1 MRLTIENAPATF
13 VHLVNTITGADFKQS
28 KTCIIG
34 DTRVDNRVHNYETNT
49 QVDYSF
55 TLAILETGKD
65 ANGEQ
70 LHDMRVIANRTVNLP
85 WSKGNRTTITSIA
98 ISDQSPIDLDNLG
111 LAIEYCIDRLTE
123 QAEVLSQHVRSEVAY
138 V

>member
-1 MRLTIENAPATF
+1 MRLTIENASETF

-65 ANGEQ
+65 AAGEQ
-70 LHDMRVIANRTVNLP
+70 LHEMRVIANRTVNLP

>member
-1 MRLTIENAPATF
+1 MRLTIENAPDTF
-13 VHLVNTITGADFKQS
+13 VHLVNTITGTEFTQT

-34 DTRVDNRVHNYETNT
+34 DTRCQSLKRNERTGTLVE
-49 QVDYSF
+49 YSF
-55 TLAILETGKD
+55 TLAILETGRD
-65 ANGEQ
+65 ASGEQ

-85 WSKGNRTTITSIA
+85 WSQGNRTTITSVA
-98 ISDQSPIDLDNLG
+98 ISDQSPIDLNNLG
-111 LAIEYCIDRLTE
+111 LAIEHCIDRLTE

>member
-13 VHLVNTITGADFKQS
+13 VHLVNTITGTEFTQT
-28 KTCIIG
+28 KTCVIG
-34 DTRVDNRVHNYETNT
+34 DTRCHSVKRHEATGVV
-49 QVDYSF
+49 VDYSF
-55 TLAILETGKD
+55 TMAIIETGRD
-65 ANGEQ
+65 AAGEQ

-85 WSKGNRTTITSIA
+85 WSQGNRTTITSVA

-111 LAIEYCIDRLTE
+111 LAIEHCIDRLTE
-123 QAEVLSQHVRSEVAY
+123 QAEVLAQHVRSEVAY

>member
-1 MRLTIENAPATF
+1 MRLTIENAPDTF
-13 VHLVNTITGADFKQS
+13 VHLVNTITGTEFTQT

-34 DTRVDNRVHNYETNT
+34 DTRCQSIKRHEGTGT
-49 QVDYSF
+49 LVDYSF
-55 TLAILETGKD
+55 TLAILETGRD
-65 ANGEQ
+65 ASGEQ

-85 WSKGNRTTITSIA
+85 WSQGNRTTITSVA
-98 ISDQSPIDLDNLG
+98 ISDQSPIDLNNLG
-111 LAIEYCIDRLTE
+111 LAIEHCIDRLME

>member
-13 VHLVNTITGADFKQS
+13 VHLVNTITGADFKQG

-65 ANGEQ
+65 ADGEQ

>member
-1 MRLTIENAPATF
+1 MRLTIDNASETF

-65 ANGEQ
+65 AAGEQ

>member
-65 ANGEQ
+65 ADGEQ

>member
-65 ANGEQ
+65 ADGVQ

-111 LAIEYCIDRLTE
+111 LAIEYCIDRLME

>member
-13 VHLVNTITGADFKQS
+13 VHLVNTITGTEFTQT
-28 KTCIIG
+28 KTCVIG
-34 DTRVDNRVHNYETNT
+34 DTRCHSVKRNEATGVV
-49 QVDYSF
+49 VDYSF
-55 TLAILETGKD
+55 TMAIIETGRD
-65 ANGEQ
+65 ASGEQ

-85 WSKGNRTTITSIA
+85 WSQGNRTTITSVA

-111 LAIEYCIDRLTE
+111 LAIEHCIDRLME